1 MDFFENQ
8 EAARTR
14 TRWLVF
20 LFGLAVFLIVVSVY
34 LALRLTIFSLETKFG
49 LEAPTM
55 MWGLWNPGLFAGVA
69 VVTLAIVALGSLYK
83 IVTLRGGGEAVAGL
97 LGGQP
102 LDPNTTRFEERR
114 LLNVVEEMALASGM
128 PTPTVYVLPK
138 EKGINAFAA
147 GFSPGDA
154 VIGVTEGSIEQLSR
168 EELQGV
174 IGHEFSHILNGDM
187 SLNLRLMG
195 VIHGILVIALI
206 GYWML
211 RSIRF
216 TGGSGDRKSS
226 GSAILL
232 VLALSLLIIGWVGVF
247 FGRLIKSAVSR
258 QREYL
263 ADAAA
268 VQFTRNPGGLA
279 DALKKIGGLIA
290 GSRLETPHAEEASH
304 FYFSNGLKPAFLQML
319 ATHPPLERR
328 IRRLQPGW
336 EGVFHDSK
344 LAPQDLPSSTP
355 ELAIAGAAGL
365 AGAPAPA
372 KPGPG
377 PQPAAAPVS
386 AESVSASVGT
396 LDQAHLDY
404 ARSLIDSLPAELT
417 QSAREPSSA
426 CALVYA
432 LLLDDDREIRN
443 RQLEL
448 VRENSEP
455 FIYDE
460 TRLLAPFVDNCPP
473 EARVSLIDLSLPA
486 LRRLS
491 EPQYEVLYDNVRRL
505 VTADEKVSL
514 FEYMLQRTLK
524 RHLESHFG
532 KARPTAVRYHSLA
545 PLRHECAVLLSALA
559 RFGGREEMDRSFAA
573 AVTELGTALE
583 LLPPQETS
591 LRDVDRALRKL
602 DSLPPLLKRNVIRA
616 CTSSIAA
623 DRRITVEE
631 GVLLRAVADSLDCP
645 VPPFL
650 PGQTL

>member
-8 EAARTR
+8 EAARTK

-20 LFGLAVFLIVVSVY
+20 LFGLAVFFIIVSVY
-34 LALRLTIFSLETKFG
+34 LAVRLTIFSLETKFG

-55 MWGLWNPGLFAGVA
+55 MWGLWNPGLFAGVML
-69 VVTLAIVALGSLYK
+69 VTLTVVALGSLYK

-97 LGGQP
+97 LGGRP
-102 LDPNTTRFEERR
+102 LDPNTARFEERR

-147 GFSPGDA
+147 GFTPGDA

-216 TGGSGDRKSS
+216 SGGSGDRKSS

-279 DALKKIGGLIA
+279 GALKKIGGFIS

-319 ATHPPLERR
+319 ATHPPLDRR
-328 IRRLQPGW
+328 IRRLEPGW
-336 EGVFHDSK
+336 DGVFDD
-344 LAPQDLPSSTP
+344 AGMARGELPSPTP
-355 ELAIAGAAGL
+355 ELAVAGAAGL
-365 AGAPAPA
+365 VGAPAPA
-372 KPGPG
+372 KPGPEG
-377 PQPAAAPVS
+377 QPAGVGVS
-386 AESVSASVGT
+386 AEMVSDSVGT

-404 ARSLIDSLPAELT
+404 ARSLLAGLPTELT
-417 QSAREPSSA
+417 RSAHEPSGA
-426 CALVYA
+426 CALIYA
-432 LLLDDDREIRN
+432 LLLDADAEIRG
-443 RQLEL
+443 RQLEQL
-448 VRENSEP
+448 REGTEP

-460 TRLLAPFVDNCPP
+460 TRLLAPFVDSCPP
-473 EARVSLIDLSLPA
+473 EARISLIDLSMPA

-491 EPQYEVLYDNVRRL
+491 QVQYDALYDNVRRL
-505 VTADEKVSL
+505 VTADERVSL
-514 FEYMLQRTLK
+514 FEYMLQRALR

-532 KARPTAVRYHSLA
+532 KTRPPAVRHHSLD
-545 PLRHECAVLLSALA
+545 PVRHECAVLLSALA
-559 RFGGREEMDRSFAA
+559 RSSGREDMERAFGA

-583 LLPPQETS
+583 LVPRAES
-591 LRDVDRALRKL
+591 GLREVDQALREL
-602 DSLPPLLKRNVIRA
+602 NTLTPRLKRNVIRA
-616 CTSSIAA
+616 CVMCVAA
-623 DRRITVEE
+623 DRQITVKE
-631 GVLLRAVADSLDCP
+631 GELLRAIADSLDCP

-650 PGQTL
+650 PGQTI